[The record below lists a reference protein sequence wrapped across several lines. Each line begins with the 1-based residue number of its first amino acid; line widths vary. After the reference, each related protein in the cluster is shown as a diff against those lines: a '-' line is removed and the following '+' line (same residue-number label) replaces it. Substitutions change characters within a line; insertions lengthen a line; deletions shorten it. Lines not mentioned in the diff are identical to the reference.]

1 METLQNPGRF
11 TDHIY
16 PYLSTGQINYDGSNR
31 IVPVPR
37 SGDGQVFGWDAV
49 GNRTSHSRESEGSYI
64 YTTEP
69 QSNRLAAWSGA
80 GKWRNFGYDNVGNL
94 VSETRH
100 DSTRGYIYNQF
111 GQLDDFYINGVR
123 FGVYRSNGL
132 NQRVRKEV
140 GGNGW
145 FMIYGPDGEL
155 LAEIGPQT
163 SSYVWLDDQILGMA
177 RGGQFYASH
186 NDQVGRPEALT
197 DANSAVVWHAEN
209 AAFDRRVV
217 VDNIGGFNIGFPGQY
232 FDLES
237 GLWYN
242 WNRYY
247 DASLGRYIQSDPI
260 GLAGGLNTYSYVD
273 GNPLLRI
280 DPYGLDWFRPW
291 NDQKTPYVVGRDG
304 HPLVPPGGFVSK
316 AIEHCVP
323 AGRTF
328 GQLHDA
334 KVDELL
340 SQGVPDL
347 MANIPTMPG
356 VYVEAFKQEGGKS
369 LRKLEINLLKMINFS
384 PFGR

>member
-1 METLQNPGRF
+1 
-11 TDHIY
+11 
-16 PYLSTGQINYDGSNR
+16 
-31 IVPVPR
+31 
-37 SGDGQVFGWDAV
+37 
-49 GNRTSHSRESEGSYI
+49 
-64 YTTEP
+64 
-69 QSNRLAAWSGA
+69 
-80 GKWRNFGYDNVGNL
+80 
-94 VSETRH
+94 
-100 DSTRGYIYNQF
+100 
-111 GQLDDFYINGVR
+111 
-123 FGVYRSNGL
+123 
-132 NQRVRKEV
+132 
-140 GGNGW
+140 
-145 FMIYGPDGEL
+145 MIYGPDGEL